1 MFAVCVYA
9 FLWLLCP
16 PIDSASID
24 KANAWWYARE
34 QHDTSHLLQ
43 IRPLSSKEVEIAYTI
58 THKSGTTTPLV
69 GVVMVEGEAEW
80 LENDDDVAMMAMTWT
95 AVTGDSSVRLIVSV
109 SDVNGEM
116 DSVLSDQKRHGNV
129 DLIELSSYMFGRY
142 AVLEILDR
150 NGTPQHRSP
159 LLTLR

>member
-1 MFAVCVYA
+1 MFAVCVYV
-9 FLWLLCP
+9 FLWLLCS
-16 PIDSASID
+16 PIDSASRD

-43 IRPLSSKEVEIAYTI
+43 IRPLSSKEVEITYTVRQRSGTI
-58 THKSGTTTPLV
+58 TRFV
-69 GVVMVEGEAEW
+69 GVVMVESETEW
-80 LENDDDVAMMAMTWT
+80 LENDDDEAMVALTWT
-95 AVTGDSSVRLIVSV
+95 AVTDDSSVRLIVSV

-116 DSVLSDQKRHGNV
+116 DSVLSNQKRHGNV

-150 NGTPQHRSP
+150 NGAPQHRSP
-159 LLTLR
+159 LMTLR